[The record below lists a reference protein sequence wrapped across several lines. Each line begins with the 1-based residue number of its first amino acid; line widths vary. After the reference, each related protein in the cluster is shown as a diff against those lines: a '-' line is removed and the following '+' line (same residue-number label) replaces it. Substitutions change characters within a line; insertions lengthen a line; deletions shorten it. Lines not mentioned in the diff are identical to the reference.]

1 MSIFGALNFRQDEEL
16 QFSTNINFLS
26 PIDLMFNIKMFLCQS
41 ADTINFFIKT
51 ALLITVFVIRHI
63 LTIILLYAFHYNY
76 RKKALAVKPRKYFC
90 KIWLKSRSQ

>member
-51 ALLITVFVIRHI
+51 ALLITV
-63 LTIILLYAFHYNY
+63 LLSDIF
-76 RKKALAVKPRKYFC
+76 
-90 KIWLKSRSQ
+90 